1 LTKEND
7 IWYSFHVQYGE
18 RMKKTIYSAPSVKK
32 AFKILQV
39 ITDSPNAVGVSEL
52 AKKLNMGKSTVH
64 GIVTGLEELG
74 VLVRDPIRKKF
85 NLGYTLLEL
94 SRKAYAR
101 IELRDV
107 ARPSM
112 EQLMENV
119 GETIFL
125 GIMNGDHI
133 TILDVVESRN
143 EMKITSPPGT
153 RLPLLA
159 GATGKVFLSQLQE
172 NKAKETVNRM
182 GLTKYTPKSIVDSKK
197 FLKEA
202 MEAKKNGY
210 AIDDEEYLIGVR
222 AIASPIQIASLPPAA
237 MWVVGFAS
245 NLNDQKMDKVILEI
259 KKASQQICESM
270 NSPGGLR

>member
-1 LTKEND
+1 
-7 IWYSFHVQYGE
+7 V
-18 RMKKTIYSAPSVKK
+18 KKTLYSAPSVKK

-39 ITDSPNAVGVSEL
+39 ITDSPTAVGVSEL

-112 EQLMENV
+112 EQLMEDV

-133 TILDVVESRN
+133 TILDVVESLN

-159 GATGKVFLSQLQE
+159 GATGKVFLSQLEE
-172 NKAKETVNRM
+172 NKAKEIVNRM
-182 GLTKYTPKSIVDSKK
+182 GLTKYTPKSIVDPKK

-222 AIASPIQIASLPPAA
+222 AIASPIQIASLSPAA

-245 NLNDQKMDKVILEI
+245 SLNDQKIDKVILEI
-259 KKASQQICESM
+259 KKASQKICESM
-270 NSPGGLR
+270 NPAGGLR